1 MRDDTFSKDWTEGSI
16 VRNLWSLSWP
26 MMVSSS
32 LMTLGPTIDMIWIG
46 KLGSS
51 SMAAVG
57 VSGMAVMVSNS
68 LIMGVFTGLRAI
80 VARFVGAGD
89 IRGANHV
96 TQQAII
102 VGAALAAIIAVIGI
116 FFSENILNL
125 LGVEADVI
133 ELGAAYMRIQFIGM
147 ITMSILRISEAS
159 MQASGDSVTP
169 MRIAIFFRLLHLGL
183 SPAFIFGLWIFPEM
197 GVRGAALTGVISQGV
212 GGGIGLWFLMT
223 GRTRMKLSF
232 KNFSFDPNMLWRLVK
247 IGIPASITGM
257 ERSFANLLLVKFIA
271 PFGTVA
277 VAAHSLM
284 QRIDGFINMPAVGFG
299 VGAGVLVGQNLGAGK
314 PDRAE
319 KSGWTAAGI
328 FTAIMVVVCIFIWF
342 LASNIIRIFNSE
354 PKLVEIG
361 SLFLRVQIT
370 HYLAFGCVVVLSTA
384 LNGAGDTMIP
394 MLVTLLTMW
403 CVQVPMAY
411 FLTTRTSIGAVGVR
425 WGVVSGLVIRG
436 IVYST
441 YFKKGR
447 WKRKKL

>member
-1 MRDDTFSKDWTEGSI
+1 MREDSFSRDWTEGSI

-26 MMVSSS
+26 MMISSS

-46 KLGSS
+46 KLGST

-57 VSGMAVMVSNS
+57 VSGMAVMVANS
-68 LIMGVFTGLRAI
+68 LIMGVFAGLRAM
-80 VARFVGAGD
+80 VARYVGAGD

-96 TQQAII
+96 TQQAFTL
-102 VGAALAAIIAVIGI
+102 GAALAAFMAIIGV
-116 FFSENILNL
+116 FFSEQILTL

-147 ITMSILRISEAS
+147 ITMSVLRISEAS

-197 GVRGAALTGVISQGV
+197 GIRGAALAGVITQGI

-223 GRTRMKLSF
+223 GRTRMKLTF
-232 KNFSFDPNMLWRLVK
+232 RNFGVNPGIIWRLVK

-257 ERSFANLLLVKFIA
+257 GRSFANLLLVTFIS
-271 PFGTVA
+271 PFGTIA

-284 QRIDGFINMPAVGFG
+284 QRVDGFVNMPATGFG

-319 KSGWTAAGI
+319 RSGWTAAVI
-328 FTAIMVVVCIFIWF
+328 FTTIMVFGSLFIWF
-342 LASNIIRIFNSE
+342 FSPHIIRIFNSE
-354 PKLVEIG
+354 PELVEIG
-361 SLFLRVQIT
+361 TAFLHIQIVS
-370 HYLAFGCVVVLSTA
+370 YLVFGCTVVLSQS

-394 MLVTLLTMW
+394 MIVTLFTM
-403 CVQVPMAY
+403 CFVQLPMAY
-411 FLTTRTSIGAVGVR
+411 LFTRTSIGAAGVR
-425 WGVVSGLVIRG
+425 WGVVSGMAVRTVI
-436 IVYST
+436 YTT